1 MFGGHNHHLVLARSQ
16 RDSEAIDEARSM
28 ARVEPPP
35 ATAVSQRGLTAVS
48 SQISCHAWQ
57 ISIVSWYCDVHARV
71 FGTWY
76 VFLRLH
82 VRTV

>member
-35 ATAVSQRGLTAVS
+35 ATAVSQRGLMTAVKAVM
-48 SQISCHAWQ
+48 ISGLT
-57 ISIVSWYCDVHARV
+57 ISIDLLVVPS
-71 FGTWY
+71 
-76 VFLRLH
+76 
-82 VRTV
+82 